1 MVRHRFLDEYPSKAY
16 TEVYWI
22 KYVDIDSA
30 RLARKKLNGNFF
42 FGKELHVCYAPE
54 YETVQETR
62 EKLQQRRRVIAKK
75 TRGILSSLLVEL
87 SSLIFESSN
96 SFLTTEL

>member
-1 MVRHRFLDEYPSKAY
+1 M
-16 TEVYWI
+16 YWI

-30 RLARKKLNGNFF
+30 RLAKEKLNHESFF
-42 FGKELHVCYAPE
+42 DKELCVSYAPE

-75 TRGILSSLLVEL
+75 TRGIILSLLLEL
-87 SSLIFESSN
+87 SPLIFDNNN

>member
-1 MVRHRFLDEYPSKAY
+1 M
-16 TEVYWI
+16 YWI

-30 RLARKKLNGNFF
+30 RLARKKLNHNFF
-42 FGKELHVCYAPE
+42 FGKKLCVRYAPE

-75 TRGILSSLLVEL
+75 TRGILSSLLVQL
-87 SSLIFESSN
+87 SSLIFDNSN
-96 SFLTTEL
+96 SFLITES